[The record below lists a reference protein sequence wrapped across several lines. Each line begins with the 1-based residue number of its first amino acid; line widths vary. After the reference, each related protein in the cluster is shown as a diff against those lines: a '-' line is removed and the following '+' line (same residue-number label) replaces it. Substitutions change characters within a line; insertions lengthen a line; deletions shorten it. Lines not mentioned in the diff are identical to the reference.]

1 MLSSLLEYK
10 NELIMKRIRHPFIK
24 ETVAI
29 FSNGSTYK
37 SNINNI
43 TKRYTDINTD
53 IYNHLLWSIPVTD
66 SNKGQVYKGQQL
78 KFIKRYNI
86 VEED

>member
-10 NELIMKRIRHPFIK
+10 NELIMKRTRHPFIK
-24 ETVAI
+24 ETVTI
-29 FSNGSTYK
+29 LSNGSTYK
-37 SNINNI
+37 SNVSNI

-66 SNKGQVYKGQQL
+66 SNKGQTYKGQQL
-78 KFIKRYNI
+78 KFIQRYNI
-86 VEED
+86 VEEN